1 MKAFDVTTPA
11 VKDVATWIWWTIN
24 SNDLPQA
31 DTMTVRVFGERNVQG
46 LERYLNDRF
55 PSTSWYVYR
64 YEAVQPAIEFRSSS
78 EKVHYEKC
86 NQRHPADTIELYPL
100 SQLSETTRKLWRDWF
115 KVFEQTPYLMMLP
128 NQETSSLLL
137 RWVELAKN
145 QFPTLIKDDWIDAL
159 VSASEL
165 VMSSSFQCQ
174 TTAAQAAMVGAVFFG
189 RLTTQPDRLM
199 MERIQEAN
207 RLFSSIT
214 SVNDEIIHQIHQWV
228 IHDYIQH

>member
-1 MKAFDVTTPA
+1 MK
-11 VKDVATWIWWTIN
+11 
-24 SNDLPQA
+24 
-31 DTMTVRVFGERNVQG
+31 
-46 LERYLNDRF
+46 
-55 PSTSWYVYR
+55 PS
-64 YEAVQPAIEFRSSS
+64 IRSSS

-137 RWVELAKN
+137 RWVELAKD

-165 VMSSSFQCQ
+165 VMSSSFQCH